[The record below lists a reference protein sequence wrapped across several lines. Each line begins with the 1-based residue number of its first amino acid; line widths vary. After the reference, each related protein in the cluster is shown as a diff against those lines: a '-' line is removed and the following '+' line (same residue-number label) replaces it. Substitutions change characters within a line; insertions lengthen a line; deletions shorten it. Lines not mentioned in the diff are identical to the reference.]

1 MWRERKGQRGLSLW
15 TLGEEVE
22 RHKAWVPCQTLQKAT
37 GSRAV
42 SGESPSNE
50 KEAALQCALSLH
62 PRWTD
67 CSSLCCWVISA
78 LTCLQGHMHRHTHRH
93 AHTCITHAHT
103 HTHVYTHAHKHPH
116 RKFLCTHTQSQDR
129 EDLPG

>member
-1 MWRERKGQRGLSLW
+1 MWREREGQRGLSLW
-15 TLGEEVE
+15 TLGEEAE
-22 RHKAWVPCQTLQKAT
+22 RHKAWVPCQTLQKAA

-67 CSSLCCWVISA
+67 CSSLCCCDQCPQVSAGTCAQAHAQA
-78 LTCLQGHMHRHTHRH
+78 LTHMYT
-93 AHTCITHAHT
+93 HT

-129 EDLPG
+129 ENLPG